1 MLDLTSLGEEIATR
15 RRALGLSQS
24 ALALRAGVGRSTL
37 EALENA
43 RLGELGYARITH
55 ILAALGLEL
64 KLQEAG
70 ARRPTLEDLLNE
82 DRDDQ
87 GLDRRR

>member
-1 MLDLTSLGEEIATR
+1 MNLTALGEQIATR
-15 RRALGLSQS
+15 RRALGLTQA
-24 ALALRAGVGRSTL
+24 ALARKAGVGHSTL

-43 RLGELGYARITH
+43 RLGELGYAKITH

-64 KLQEAG
+64 RIQEAG
-70 ARRPTLEDLLNE
+70 SRRPTLEDLLNE
-82 DRDDQ
+82 DRDAQ

>member
-1 MLDLTSLGEEIATR
+1 MTLPSLGEQIAAR
-15 RRALGLSQS
+15 RKALGLTQA
-24 ALALRAGVGRSTL
+24 ALARKARVGRSTL

-43 RLGELGYARITH
+43 RLGELGFSKVTSL
-55 ILAALGLEL
+55 LAALGLEL
-64 KLQEAG
+64 RLQEAG
-70 ARRPTLEDLLNE
+70 SRRPTLEDLLEE